1 MALYEVP
8 FTSTNGRDEIQ
19 AWIYTPATTRP
30 RGIVQLIH
38 GLGEHSRRYLHL
50 IAALLEHGYVVA
62 ADDHA
67 GHGATAMRSG
77 IWQDAGE
84 HGEQVVVEDEQRLRE
99 IVAERFPELP
109 YILFGHSWGSMIA
122 RALSAAHPE
131 GLAAA
136 VYCGPVAHM
145 LGLEDP
151 ATQQAIDA
159 AIAERGGEALDVDG
173 LSALMFTGANDR
185 HEDGVPAT
193 AWVALDEGVVADHAV
208 DPFNNFGAPMTLRF
222 AKSFCELYRRC
233 NGPAWARSVPRD
245 LPVLII
251 AGDQDPVA
259 NYGEGAYALAND
271 LCSAGLRDV
280 RTRVWTGVRHEIH
293 NEPTTRAEVEAEI
306 LAFVG
311 RVALAG

>member
-30 RGIVQLIH
+30 RGVVQLIH

-50 IAALLEHGYVVA
+50 IATLVEHGYVVA

-77 IWQDAGE
+77 IWQDTGE
-84 HGEQVVVEDEQRLRE
+84 RGDEVVVEDEQRLRE
-99 IVAERFPELP
+99 IVTERFPDLP
-109 YILFGHSWGSMIA
+109 YLLFGHSWGSMIA

-131 GLAAA
+131 GLAGA

-145 LGLEDP
+145 RGLEDP
-151 ATQQAIDA
+151 ALERALEA
-159 AIAERGGEALDVDG
+159 AIAERGGEALDTDG
-173 LSALMFTGANDR
+173 LSALMFVGANDR
-185 HEDGVPAT
+185 YGEGVPPT

-222 AKSFCELYRRC
+222 AKSFGDLYRRC
-233 NGPAWARSVPRD
+233 NGPAWAASVPEG

-251 AGDQDPVA
+251 AGDQDPA
-259 NYGEGAYALAND
+259 GNFGEGAYALAND
-271 LCSAGLRDV
+271 LWAAGLRDV
-280 RTRVWTGVRHEIH
+280 RTRVWTGVRHEVH
-293 NEPTTRAEVEAEI
+293 NEPTTRTEVEVEV
-306 LAFVG
+306 LAFAE
-311 RVALAG
+311 RVTAQA

>member
-1 MALYEVP
+1 MPVLSAVVP
-8 FTSTNGRDEIQ
+8 D
-19 AWIYTPATTRP
+19 
-30 RGIVQLIH
+30 
-38 GLGEHSRRYLHL
+38 
-50 IAALLEHGYVVA
+50 AALPSLSRFDFPTALVVTQGGRVLA
-62 ADDHA
+62 CA
-67 GHGATAMRSG
+67 GA
-77 IWQDAGE
+77 
-84 HGEQVVVEDEQRLRE
+84 VDEVFPFASVTKPLVAWSALVAVDRGLLR
-99 IVAERFPELP
+99 
-109 YILFGHSWGSMIA
+109 
-122 RALSAAHPE
+122 
-131 GLAAA
+131 
-136 VYCGPVAHM
+136 
-145 LGLEDP
+145 LEDP

-233 NGPAWARSVPRD
+233 NGPVWARSVPRD

-271 LCSAGLRDV
+271 LWSAGLRDV